1 MLMQNFI
8 RAFTYI
14 FHPLFVPVY
23 ATLFYF
29 LVAHSYFYKHEIYL
43 VFLQVFILTVLL
55 PVSLFYLLRSL
66 GKIRSKVLL
75 DKKERRLPLAF
86 YSVLLLILIK
96 HSFSA
101 FVVPELY
108 YYFLGVLV
116 STVAALALVL
126 LGYKASLHMMSVTS
140 FTLFAISISAYYHV
154 HFVNLIAFLIMCCG
168 LVASSRLQ
176 ARAHSLNELA
186 LGTLLGL
193 LPQVGL
199 WFIWLLPSA

>member
-1 MLMQNFI
+1 MRKFI
-8 RAFTYI
+8 SAFTYI

-43 VFLQVFILTVLL
+43 VFLQVFILTILL
-55 PVSLFYLLRSL
+55 PISLYYLLRSL

-86 YSVLLLILIK
+86 YSVLLLILIE
-96 HSFSA
+96 HSFSV

-108 YYFLGVLV
+108 YYFLGVLI

-126 LGYKASLHMMSVTS
+126 AGFKSSLHMMAISS
-140 FTLFAISISAYYHV
+140 FTLFTIGISVYYHV
-154 HFVNLIAFLIMCCG
+154 RFINLIALLIMCCG

-176 ARAHSLNELA
+176 AKAHTMGELA
-186 LGTLLGL
+186 LGTLVGI

-199 WFIWLLPSA
+199 WYVWLLPSV